1 MQTGARMRD
10 RITFSR
16 DQYGAPSAKTDTGHF
31 NLLAGQLISD
41 IINYAPDLLQLLDK
55 IDRVRTGRSAAEE
68 YEGNSSLFQA
78 TPDGV
83 LVADLEDDGDSA
95 TYTFD
100 EARAA
105 ILQYLDFLAP
115 SAAQKQDAV
124 TRWEAESGRT
134 YPGRAELGLT

>member
-1 MQTGARMRD
+1 MRD

-16 DQYGAPSAKTDTGHF
+16 DQYGAPSAKTDTGYF

-55 IDRVRTGRSAAEE
+55 IDRVRAGDSPVEE
-68 YEGNSSLFQA
+68 YEGNSALFQA

-83 LVADLEDDGDSA
+83 LIADLEEDGDSA

-115 SAAQKQDAV
+115 SDAQKQDAV
-124 TRWEAESGRT
+124 ARWEAEARRP
-134 YPGRAELGLT
+134 YPGRAGLGLA